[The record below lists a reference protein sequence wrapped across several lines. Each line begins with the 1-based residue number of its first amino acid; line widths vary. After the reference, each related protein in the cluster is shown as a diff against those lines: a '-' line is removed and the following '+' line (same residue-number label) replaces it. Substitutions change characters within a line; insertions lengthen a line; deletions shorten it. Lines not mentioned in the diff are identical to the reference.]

1 MSLAKTQVEAIAH
14 LARLTFDEAGLNAS
28 TQSLSSILDY
38 IAQLNSVDT
47 ANVQPMAHPLDMK
60 QRFREDLV
68 SEKNQRAAFQAIAPQ
83 VEAGFYL
90 VSKVI
95 E

>member
-1 MSLAKTQVEAIAH
+1 MSLAKTQLEEIAH
-14 LARLTFDEAGLNAS
+14 LARLSFDEVGITAS

-47 ANVQPMAHPLDMK
+47 SNVQPMAHPLDAT
-60 QRFREDLV
+60 QRLRDDQV
-68 SEKNQRAAFQAIAPQ
+68 TEKNQRVDFQAIAPQ

>member
-1 MSLAKTQVEAIAH
+1 MSLAKTQLEEIAH
-14 LARLTFDEAGLNAS
+14 LARLSFDEAGITAS

-47 ANVQPMAHPLDMK
+47 SNVQPMAHPLDAT
-60 QRFREDLV
+60 QRLRDDQVTEN
-68 SEKNQRAAFQAIAPQ
+68 NQRVDFQSIAPQ

>member
-28 TQSLSSILDY
+28 TQSLSNILDY

-47 ANVQPMAHPLDMK
+47 ANVQPMAHPLDMTQCLRTDVVTETD
-60 QRFREDLV
+60 QREV
-68 SEKNQRAAFQAIAPQ
+68 FQAIAPQ